1 MDAMR
6 FVRAAAT
13 PPPPQPPVPPPPTM
27 SAHQRRQQY
36 QQPLHQP
43 PRAGAGLHAPLLRL
57 WPRGGGGGDR
67 PAAAGGAV
75 RGAEPRNSPIE
86 EERKAEADGRGQG
99 NSNWVL
105 QMLRVQ
111 PRWEDAADVEA
122 TGGGGG
128 REPQEEE
135 EDSAAAAASRG
146 AEECAS
152 CGDGEGCAVAYDEG
166 EVFDRASFSR
176 LLRKASLRETK
187 EYSMMSFLCNISY
200 MIAKIEVPSS
210 TAAAAILSRVN
221 RSASLVN
228 LVHLRIVNAFGP
240 THFLLPNLGIVCFRS
255 LLPSQPKCL
264 RRYSLRFVTSSVQE
278 KARTSPDQKQEHSNV
293 KDKSQD
299 HVSEAVDNAS
309 KEEPRVLGINP
320 FGAYHV
326 MSSAASYLHSR
337 AMGIMPFGSR
347 NDVKDDAAAIMA
359 LMNGENGEG
368 LTMDEASFVAT
379 TNSVTSMVAA
389 KEETRQAVADD
400 LNSSRSCPCEWF
412 VCDDDQN
419 STRYFVVQGSESIAS
434 WQANL
439 LFEPV
444 KFEELDVLVHRGIYE
459 AAKGMYHQMLPY
471 VKAHLKTCGKSARL
485 RFTGHSLGGSL
496 AMLVNLMLLMRGDAP
511 ASALL
516 PVITFGAPCIM
527 CGGDHLLRR
536 LRLPRSHVQSIT
548 MHRDI
553 VPRVFSCHY
562 PDHVANILKLANG
575 NFRSHPCLTN
585 QKLLYAPMGEVLIL
599 QPDERL
605 SPHHHLLPPDSGIYR
620 LGVDGGGAS
629 PSDADTSLAQL
640 RSALSAFFNS
650 PHPLEILKDGAAY
663 GPRGSVYR
671 DHDVNSYLRS
681 VRGVARKEARRA
693 LEAERDRWRLLF
705 WWPFGVHGVSPGPGS
720 GSGSGSG
727 RFMDAVSEAA
737 RRAHLLAVV
746 LLPAELLALGALLV
760 VTRFR

>member
-1 MDAMR
+1 MDALR
-6 FVRAAAT
+6 FLSGAAA
-13 PPPPQPPVPPPPTM
+13 PPPQPPVAPASVPPPTM
-27 SAHQRRQQY
+27 TAQQRRQQ
-36 QQPLHQP
+36 HHP
-43 PRAGAGLHAPLLRL
+43 PRAALHAPLLRL
-57 WPRGGGGGDR
+57 WPRGGGGGGGEK

-75 RGAEPRNSPIE
+75 RGAEARIPPPE
-86 EERKAEADGRGQG
+86 EEREAEAGGRGQG

-111 PRWEDAADVEA
+111 PRWADAADAEA
-122 TGGGGG
+122 TGGGD
-128 REPQEEE
+128 REPEEE
-135 EDSAAAAASRG
+135 EEAAG
-146 AEECAS
+146 GGVEDCAS
-152 CGDGEGCAVAYDEG
+152 CSAGGGDEGCAVGYDEG

-176 LLRKASLRETK
+176 LLRKTSLGEAK
-187 EYSMMSFLCNISY
+187 EYSMMSYLCNIAY
-200 MIAKIEVPSS
+200 MIP
-210 TAAAAILSRVN
+210 
-221 RSASLVN
+221 
-228 LVHLRIVNAFGP
+228 RI
-240 THFLLPNLGIVCFRS
+240 
-255 LLPSQPKCL
+255 QPKCL
-264 RRYSLRFVTSSVQE
+264 RRYNLRFVTSSVQD
-278 KARTSPDQKQEHSNV
+278 KARTSPDQKQEHSNA
-293 KDKSQD
+293 KDESQD
-299 HVSEAVDNAS
+299 EVSEAVGNAASAS
-309 KEEPRVLGINP
+309 KEEHSGLGINP

-326 MSSAASYLHSR
+326 VSSAASYLHSR

-347 NDVKDDAAAIMA
+347 NDVKEDPTAIMA
-359 LMNGENGEG
+359 FVNGENGEG
-368 LTMDEASFVAT
+368 LSMDEASFVAT

-412 VCDDDQN
+412 ICDDDQN
-419 STRYFVVQGSESIAS
+419 TTRYFVVQGSESIAS

-459 AAKGMYHQMLPY
+459 AAKGIYHQMLPY
-471 VKAHLKTCGKSARL
+471 VKSHLKACGKSARL

-496 AMLVNLMLLMRGDAP
+496 ALLVNLMLLMRGEAP

-527 CGGDHLLRR
+527 CGGDLLLRR
-536 LRLPRSHVQSIT
+536 LGLPRSHVQSIT

-620 LGVDGGGAS
+620 LGGGGGKSSSSSGADDAS
-629 PSDADTSLAQL
+629 LLEL

-650 PHPLEILKDGAAY
+650 PHPLEILKDKAAY

-681 VRGVARKEARRA
+681 VRGVVRKEARRA
-693 LEAERDRWRLLF
+693 REAERERWRLLL
-705 WWPFGVHGVSPGPGS
+705 WWPFGVHGALSWGS
-720 GSGSGSG
+720 GSGAG
-727 RFMDAVSEAA
+727 RGGFVDAVAEAA

-746 LLPAELLALGALLV
+746 LLPAELLALGALQV
-760 VTRFR
+760 VARLR

>member
-1 MDAMR
+1 MDALR
-6 FVRAAAT
+6 FARGAAAAA
-13 PPPPQPPVPPPPTM
+13 PPPPQPPVAPASVPSPM
-27 SAHQRRQQY
+27 SAHQRRPH
-36 QQPLHQP
+36 PLQHP
-43 PRAGAGLHAPLLRL
+43 PRAALHAPLLRL
-57 WPRGGGGGDR
+57 WLRGGGGGGGGGEK
-67 PAAAGGAV
+67 PAAAGGAAV
-75 RGAEPRNSPIE
+75 RGAEPRMSPPPE
-86 EERKAEADGRGQG
+86 EERKAEAGERGQG

-111 PRWEDAADVEA
+111 PRWVEAADAEA
-122 TGGGGG
+122 TGGGG
-128 REPQEEE
+128 REPE
-135 EDSAAAAASRG
+135 EDKEDAAASAG
-146 AEECAS
+146 GGVEECDS
-152 CGDGEGCAVAYDEG
+152 CGGEDEGCAVGYDEG
-166 EVFDRASFSR
+166 EVFDRDSFSR
-176 LLRKASLRETK
+176 LLRKASLGEAK
-187 EYSMMSFLCNISY
+187 EYSMMSYLCNIAY
-200 MIAKIEVPSS
+200 MIPKI
-210 TAAAAILSRVN
+210 
-221 RSASLVN
+221 
-228 LVHLRIVNAFGP
+228 
-240 THFLLPNLGIVCFRS
+240 
-255 LLPSQPKCL
+255 QPKCL
-264 RRYSLRFVTSSVQE
+264 RRYNLLFVTSSFE
-278 KARTSPDQKQEHSNV
+278 DKARTSPDQKQDNSNA
-293 KDKSQD
+293 KDEPQD
-299 HVSEAVDNAS
+299 QVSEAVDNAAPAS
-309 KEEPRVLGINP
+309 KEEHGGLGINP

-326 MSSAASYLHSR
+326 VSSAASYLHSR
-337 AMGIMPFGSR
+337 AMGVMPFGSR
-347 NDVKDDAAAIMA
+347 NDVKDDAASIMA
-359 LMNGENGEG
+359 FRNSENGEG

-419 STRYFVVQGSESIAS
+419 DTRYFVVQGSESIAS

-459 AAKGMYHQMLPY
+459 AAKGIYHQMLPY
-471 VKAHLKTCGKSARL
+471 VKSHLNASGKSARL

-496 AMLVNLMLLMRGDAP
+496 AMLVNLMLLMRGEAP

-527 CGGDHLLRR
+527 CGGDVLLRR
-536 LRLPRSHVQSIT
+536 LGLPRSHVQSIT

-575 NFRSHPCLTN
+575 NFRSLPCLTN

-599 QPDERL
+599 QPEERL
-605 SPHHHLLPPDSGIYR
+605 SPHHHLLPPDSGIYH
-620 LGVDGGGAS
+620 LGGAS
-629 PSDADTSLAQL
+629 SSSRSNDEASLPQL

-650 PHPLEILKDGAAY
+650 PHPLEILKDGGAY
-663 GPRGSVYR
+663 GPRGTVYR

-681 VRGVARKEARRA
+681 VRAVVRKEARRA
-693 LEAERDRWRLLF
+693 REAERDRWRLLF
-705 WWPFGVHGVSPGPGS
+705 WWPFGVHGVSTSSS

-727 RFMDAVSEAA
+727 GFVDAVAEAA

-760 VTRFR
+760 VATRLR

>member
-1 MDAMR
+1 MDALR
-6 FVRAAAT
+6 FVRGAA
-13 PPPPQPPVPPPPTM
+13 PPPQPPVAPASVPPPMP
-27 SAHQRRQQY
+27 AQQRRHQ
-36 QQPLHQP
+36 HQP
-43 PRAGAGLHAPLLRL
+43 PLQHPPRAALHAPLLRL
-57 WPRGGGGGDR
+57 WPRGGGGGGER

-75 RGAEPRNSPIE
+75 RGAERRSPPPE
-86 EERKAEADGRGQG
+86 EERKAEAGGQGQG

-111 PRWEDAADVEA
+111 PRWVEAADAEA

-128 REPQEEE
+128 GREPEEE
-135 EDSAAAAASRG
+135 AGGGVD
-146 AEECAS
+146 ECAS
-152 CGDGEGCAVAYDEG
+152 CGGGGEGEGCAVGYDEG

-176 LLRKASLRETK
+176 LLRKASLGEAK
-187 EYSMMSFLCNISY
+187 EYSMMSYLCNIAY
-200 MIAKIEVPSS
+200 MIPKI
-210 TAAAAILSRVN
+210 
-221 RSASLVN
+221 
-228 LVHLRIVNAFGP
+228 
-240 THFLLPNLGIVCFRS
+240 
-255 LLPSQPKCL
+255 QPKCL
-264 RRYSLRFVTSSVQE
+264 RRYNLQFVTSSFE
-278 KARTSPDQKQEHSNV
+278 DKARSSPDQKQEHSNA
-293 KDKSQD
+293 KDESQD
-299 HVSEAVDNAS
+299 QVSEAVDNAALAS
-309 KEEPRVLGINP
+309 KEERGGLGINP

-326 MSSAASYLHSR
+326 VSSAASYLHSR

-347 NDVKDDAAAIMA
+347 NDVKDDPASIMA
-359 LMNGENGEG
+359 FVNGENGEG

-419 STRYFVVQGSESIAS
+419 STRYFVVQGSETISA

-459 AAKGMYHQMLPY
+459 AAKGIYHQMLPY
-471 VKAHLKTCGKSARL
+471 VKSHLKSCGKSARL

-496 AMLVNLMLLMRGDAP
+496 ALLVNLMLLMRGEAP

-527 CGGDHLLRR
+527 CGGDLLLRR
-536 LRLPRSHVQSIT
+536 LGLPRSHVQSIT

-585 QKLLYAPMGEVLIL
+585 QLLYAPMGEVLIL
-599 QPDERL
+599 QPEERL
-605 SPHHHLLPPDSGIYR
+605 SPHHHLLPPDSGIYH
-620 LGVDGGGAS
+620 LGGVGAS
-629 PSDADTSLAQL
+629 LSSGADDDSLPQL

-650 PHPLEILKDGAAY
+650 PHPLEILKDGGAY
-663 GPRGSVYR
+663 GPRGTVYR

-681 VRGVARKEARRA
+681 VRGVVRKEARRA
-693 LEAERDRWRLLF
+693 REAERWRWRLLL
-705 WWPFGVHGVSPGPGS
+705 WWPFGVHGVSPGS
-720 GSGSGSG
+720 GLGG
-727 RFMDAVSEAA
+727 FVDAVTDAA

-760 VTRFR
+760 VARLR

>member
-1 MDAMR
+1 MDPLR
-6 FVRAAAT
+6 FVRGAAA
-13 PPPPQPPVPPPPTM
+13 PPAQPPAAPASVPPPMM
-27 SAHQRRQQY
+27 SAQRRQQH
-36 QQPLHQP
+36 QQPLQHP
-43 PRAGAGLHAPLLRL
+43 PRAALHAPLLRL
-57 WPRGGGGGDR
+57 WPRGGGGGGGEKAAA
-67 PAAAGGAV
+67 AAAGATI
-75 RGAEPRNSPIE
+75 RGAEPRSSPPE
-86 EERKAEADGRGQG
+86 EERKAEAGERGQG

-111 PRWEDAADVEA
+111 PRWVEAADAEA
-122 TGGGGG
+122 TGGG
-128 REPQEEE
+128 REPEEAE
-135 EDSAAAAASRG
+135 TAGDAV
-146 AEECAS
+146 EECAS
-152 CGDGEGCAVAYDEG
+152 CGGGGEDEGCAVGYDEP

-176 LLRKASLRETK
+176 LLRKASLGEIR
-187 EYSMMSFLCNISY
+187 EYSMMSYLCNIAY
-200 MIAKIEVPSS
+200 MIRKIQVQHYLIDHVTELQLQISYLFP
-210 TAAAAILSRVN
+210 
-221 RSASLVN
+221 
-228 LVHLRIVNAFGP
+228 
-240 THFLLPNLGIVCFRS
+240 
-255 LLPSQPKCL
+255 PKCL
-264 RRYSLRFVTSSVQE
+264 RRYNLRFVTSSMQD
-278 KARTSPDQKQEHSNV
+278 KARTSADQKQEHSNA
-293 KDKSQD
+293 KDESQD
-299 HVSEAVDNAS
+299 QVSEAADNAVPPS
-309 KEEPRVLGINP
+309 KEGRGGPGINP

-337 AMGIMPFGSR
+337 AMDIMPFGSR
-347 NDVKDDAAAIMA
+347 NDVKDDATILAF
-359 LMNGENGEG
+359 MNGENGEG

-412 VCDDDQN
+412 ICDDDQN

-459 AAKGMYHQMLPY
+459 AAKGIYHQMLPY
-471 VKAHLKTCGKSARL
+471 VKTHLKACGKSARL

-496 AMLVNLMLLMRGDAP
+496 AMLVNLMLLMRGEAP

-536 LRLPRSHVQSIT
+536 LGLPRSHVQSIT

-599 QPDERL
+599 QPEERL
-605 SPHHHLLPPDSGIYR
+605 SPHHHLLPPDSGMYR
-620 LGVDGGGAS
+620 LGGGGSSSSSAS
-629 PSDADTSLAQL
+629 DNTSL

-650 PHPLEILKDGAAY
+650 PHPLEILRDGAAY
-663 GPRGSVYR
+663 GPRGTVYR

-681 VRGVARKEARRA
+681 VRAVARKEARRA
-693 LEAERDRWRLLF
+693 RDAERERWRLLL
-705 WWPFGVHGVSPGPGS
+705 WWPFGVHGVSS
-720 GSGSGSG
+720 GSGSGPG
-727 RFMDAVSEAA
+727 GIVDAVSEAA
-737 RRAHLLAVV
+737 RRARLLVV
-746 LLPAELLALGALLV
+746 LLLPAELLALGALLV
-760 VTRFR
+760 VARFR

>member
-1 MDAMR
+1 MDALR
-6 FVRAAAT
+6 FVRGAAGP
-13 PPPPQPPVPPPPTM
+13 PPPPQPPVAPASVPPPM
-27 SAHQRRQQY
+27 LAQQQRRH
-36 QQPLHQP
+36 PLQHP
-43 PRAGAGLHAPLLRL
+43 PRAALHAPLLRL
-57 WPRGGGGGDR
+57 WPRGGGGGGGEK
-67 PAAAGGAV
+67 PTAASGAAV
-75 RGAEPRNSPIE
+75 RGAEPRMSPPPE
-86 EERKAEADGRGQG
+86 EERKEDAGERGQG

-111 PRWEDAADVEA
+111 PRWVEAADAEA

-128 REPQEEE
+128 GGREPE
-135 EDSAAAAASRG
+135 EDKEDAAASPG
-146 AEECAS
+146 GGVEECDS
-152 CGDGEGCAVAYDEG
+152 CGGEDEGCAVGYDEG
-166 EVFDRASFSR
+166 EVFDRDSFSR
-176 LLRKASLRETK
+176 LLRKASLGEAK
-187 EYSMMSFLCNISY
+187 GYSMMSYLCNIAY
-200 MIAKIEVPSS
+200 MIPKI
-210 TAAAAILSRVN
+210 
-221 RSASLVN
+221 
-228 LVHLRIVNAFGP
+228 
-240 THFLLPNLGIVCFRS
+240 
-255 LLPSQPKCL
+255 QPKCF
-264 RRYSLRFVTSSVQE
+264 RRYNLRFVSSSFE
-278 KARTSPDQKQEHSNV
+278 DKARTSPDQKLENSNA
-293 KDKSQD
+293 KDEPQD
-299 HVSEAVDNAS
+299 QVSEAVDNAAPAS
-309 KEEPRVLGINP
+309 KEERSGLGINP

-326 MSSAASYLHSR
+326 VSSAASYLHSR
-337 AMGIMPFGSR
+337 AMGVMPFGSR
-347 NDVKDDAAAIMA
+347 NDVKDDPASIMA
-359 LMNGENGEG
+359 FMNGENG

-419 STRYFVVQGSESIAS
+419 GTRYFVVQGSESIAS

-459 AAKGMYHQMLPY
+459 AAKGIYHQMLPY
-471 VKAHLKTCGKSARL
+471 VKSHLNACGKSARL

-496 AMLVNLMLLMRGDAP
+496 ALLVNLMLLMRGEAP

-527 CGGDHLLRR
+527 CGGDVLLRR
-536 LRLPRSHVQSIT
+536 LGLPRSHVQSIT

-575 NFRSHPCLTN
+575 NFRSLPCLTN

-599 QPDERL
+599 QPEERL
-605 SPHHHLLPPDSGIYR
+605 SPHHHLLPPDSGIYH
-620 LGVDGGGAS
+620 LGGGAS
-629 PSDADTSLAQL
+629 SSSARRSDGDASLPQL

-650 PHPLEILKDGAAY
+650 PHPLEILKDGGAY
-663 GPRGSVYR
+663 GPRGTVYR

-681 VRGVARKEARRA
+681 VRAVVRKEARRA
-693 LEAERDRWRLLF
+693 REAERERWRLLL
-705 WWPFGVHGVSPGPGS
+705 WWPFGVHGVSSSSSGS

-727 RFMDAVSEAA
+727 GFVDAVAEAA

-760 VTRFR
+760 VATRLR

>member
-200 MIAKIEVPSS
+200 MIAKIE
-210 TAAAAILSRVN
+210 
-221 RSASLVN
+221 
-228 LVHLRIVNAFGP
+228 
-240 THFLLPNLGIVCFRS
+240 
-255 LLPSQPKCL
+255 PKCL

-419 STRYFVVQGSESIAS
+419 STRYFVVQ
-434 WQANL
+434 
-439 LFEPV
+439 
-444 KFEELDVLVHRGIYE
+444 ELDVLVHRGIYE

>member
-1 MDAMR
+1 MDALR

-27 SAHQRRQQY
+27 SAHQRRQQ
-36 QQPLHQP
+36 PLNHP
-43 PRAGAGLHAPLLRL
+43 PRAGLHAPLLRL
-57 WPRGGGGGDR
+57 WPRGGGGGGGGDR
-67 PAAAGGAV
+67 PTAAGGAV
-75 RGAEPRNSPIE
+75 RGAEPRNPPIE

-111 PRWEDAADVEA
+111 PRWEDAVNAEA

-128 REPQEEE
+128 REPEE
-135 EDSAAAAASRG
+135 EDEELAAASRG
-146 AEECAS
+146 AVECAS
-152 CGDGEGCAVAYDEG
+152 CGDGEGCAVGYDEG

-200 MIAKIEVPSS
+200 MIAKIE
-210 TAAAAILSRVN
+210 
-221 RSASLVN
+221 
-228 LVHLRIVNAFGP
+228 
-240 THFLLPNLGIVCFRS
+240 THFSLPNLGIVCFRS

-278 KARTSPDQKQEHSNV
+278 KAKTSPDQKQEHSNV

-299 HVSEAVDNAS
+299 QVSEAVDNAN

-471 VKAHLKTCGKSARL
+471 VKAHLKARGKSARL

-536 LRLPRSHVQSIT
+536 LGLPRSHVQSIT

-620 LGVDGGGAS
+620 LGGGAS

-705 WWPFGVHGVSPGPGS
+705 WWPFGVHGVSSDS
-720 GSGSGSG
+720 GG
-727 RFMDAVSEAA
+727 FMDAVSEAA

>member
-1 MDAMR
+1 MDALR
-6 FVRAAAT
+6 FARGAP
-13 PPPPQPPVPPPPTM
+13 PPPPQPPVAPASVPPPPM
-27 SAHQRRQQY
+27 AAAQRQRQR
-36 QQPLHQP
+36 QPLRHP
-43 PRAGAGLHAPLLRL
+43 PRAALRM
-57 WPRGGGGGDR
+57 WPRGGGEER
-67 PAAAGGAV
+67 PAAAPAGAAASV
-75 RGAEPRNSPIE
+75 RGAEARSAPDRQKASE
-86 EERKAEADGRGQG
+86 AGERRGQG
-99 NSNWVL
+99 NWVL

-111 PRWEDAADVEA
+111 PRWEEAADAEA
-122 TGGGGG
+122 TGGGQ
-128 REPQEEE
+128 EPE
-135 EDSAAAAASRG
+135 EDEE
-146 AEECAS
+146 AEEDAGGGVEGECAS
-152 CGDGEGCAVAYDEG
+152 CGGGVDGEGCAVGYDDG

-176 LLRKASLRETK
+176 LLRKVSLRETK
-187 EYSMMSFLCNISY
+187 EYSMMSYLCNIAY
-200 MIAKIEVPSS
+200 MIPKI
-210 TAAAAILSRVN
+210 
-221 RSASLVN
+221 
-228 LVHLRIVNAFGP
+228 
-240 THFLLPNLGIVCFRS
+240 
-255 LLPSQPKCL
+255 QPKCL
-264 RRYSLRFVTSSVQE
+264 RRYNLRFVTSSVQD
-278 KARTSPDQKQEHSNV
+278 KARTSPDQEQEHSTG
-293 KDKSQD
+293 KDESKKDQ
-299 HVSEAVDNAS
+299 VSEAVGGAAPENNQ
-309 KEEPRVLGINP
+309 EQGGLGINP

-326 MSSAASYLHSR
+326 VSSAASYLHSR
-337 AMGIMPFGSR
+337 AMGIMPFGPR
-347 NDVKDDAAAIMA
+347 NDAKDDPTTILAFV
-359 LMNGENGEG
+359 NGESGDG

-419 STRYFVVQGSESIAS
+419 STRYFVVQGSETIAS

-471 VKAHLKTCGKSARL
+471 VKSHLKSCGKSARL

-496 AMLVNLMLLMRGDAP
+496 ALLVNLMLLIRGEAP
-511 ASALL
+511 ASSLL

-536 LRLPRSHVQSIT
+536 LGLPRSHVQSVT

-585 QKLLYAPMGEVLIL
+585 QLLYAPMGEVLIL

-605 SPHHHLLPPDSGIYR
+605 SPHHHLLPPDSGIYH
-620 LGVDGGGAS
+620 LS
-629 PSDADTSLAQL
+629 SSLPQL
-640 RSALSAFFNS
+640 RSAVSAFFNS
-650 PHPLEILKDGAAY
+650 PHPLEILKDGGAY

-681 VRGVARKEARRA
+681 VRGVVRKEARRA
-693 LEAERDRWRLLF
+693 REAERGRWRLLL
-705 WWPFGVHGVSPGPGS
+705 WWPLGVHGVSS
-720 GSGSGSG
+720 SSSGSGSG
-727 RFMDAVSEAA
+727 RGRLVDAVGEAA
-737 RRAHLLAVV
+737 RRAHLLLVL

-760 VTRFR
+760 VARFR